1 MISESS
7 SALYTATRGRVW
19 FGQVSIVLPPLWT
32 DAYCQTEIKYPT
44 ENIPY
49 KVSFSVAL
57 SLLNQM
63 YSRREVLRSFF
74 LKLGVPNLQDGFRK
88 KIRLSNLKRFLHT
101 TLAIDLLFF

>member
-49 KVSFSVAL
+49 KVSF
-57 SLLNQM
+57 LLH
-63 YSRREVLRSFF
+63 YLLLIKVFSPGGSHIFF
-74 LKLGVPNLQDGFRK
+74 LRLGVQNSQDGFRK
-88 KIRLSNLKRFLHT
+88 N
-101 TLAIDLLFF
+101 